1 MVPNPTPFP
10 LSSVWVLMRER
21 MLSLSAV
28 NILCFLFES
37 KHMIEETSPMRQSDD
52 CFYGSIACNNM
63 NFNPCSKGQQRG
75 RRAGREG
82 MKGVQEFGDAND
94 RLESKMSFPL
104 LLSNILLRV
113 SAYCCSISFSI
124 TSDLRMRIILLLFFF
139 SFLHKVSMSL
149 FEGQEPLL
157 PSKS

>member
-63 NFNPCSKGQQRG
+63 NFNPCSKDQQRG
-75 RRAGREG
+75 EGREG
-82 MKGVQEFGDAND
+82 KGRKGCKSLAMLMIVWNQ
-94 RLESKMSFPL
+94 K
-104 LLSNILLRV
+104 
-113 SAYCCSISFSI
+113 C
-124 TSDLRMRIILLLFFF
+124 LFLF
-139 SFLHKVSMSL
+139 SFQISYYEFRHIVVQSL
-149 FEGQEPLL
+149 FQSLRISE
-157 PSKS
+157 